1 MLRCNGLCFVVFG
14 VTDQG
19 KTMLG
24 KPHSAVALCLSF
36 VVLLVPAIPYD
47 RNDYDPQEVIS
58 SLNRVLDFYRR
69 EFKSINLDGIF
80 GLRVAQG
87 NVIRGLRFSKLLM
100 SLFVSQSFT
109 VSSVRS
115 Q

>member
-1 MLRCNGLCFVVFG
+1 MFG
-14 VTDQG
+14 VTDQE

-24 KPHSAVALCLSF
+24 KPHSAIALCLSF
-36 VVLLVPAIPYD
+36 VVLLVPASPYD
-47 RNDYDPQEVIS
+47 RNDYDSQDQVIS

-87 NVIRGLRFSKLLM
+87 NVIRGLGF
-100 SLFVSQSFT
+100 
-109 VSSVRS
+109 
-115 Q
+115 